1 MRGLA
6 SRPAEDQL
14 DDGEGAGGLA
24 GSPRPLDDGEGAGG
38 LAGSPG
44 PLDDG
49 EGAGGLASRPRPSPA
64 AVQRGHGSGLRH
76 VHRVG
81 IADRVRNHFCLTELG
96 RDHVWFDLGTG
107 IYVIMKTVL

>member
-6 SRPAEDQL
+6 SRPAEDQ
-14 DDGEGAGGLA
+14 
-24 GSPRPLDDGEGAGG
+24 LDDGEGAGG